1 MNGSHIGEFILM
13 KEDRAYD
20 FGFRCFE
27 FSGQLGGMCGSF
39 WLKMEAF
46 LLIGFFFFLTLLGI
60 ISAYPM
66 SHCAYEPFPVIYLTK
81 S

>member
-1 MNGSHIGEFILM
+1 MNGSHIGEFIVM

-39 WLKMEAF
+39 WLKIETF
-46 LLIGFFFFLTLLGI
+46 LFIGFPFVFFLTLLGI
-60 ISAYPM
+60 ISASPM
-66 SHCAYEPFPVIYLTK
+66 SHCAY
-81 S
+81 